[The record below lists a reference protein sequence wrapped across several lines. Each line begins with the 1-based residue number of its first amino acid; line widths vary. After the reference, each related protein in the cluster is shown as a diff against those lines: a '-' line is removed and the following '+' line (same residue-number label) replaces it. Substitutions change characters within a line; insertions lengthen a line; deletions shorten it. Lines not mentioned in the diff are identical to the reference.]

1 MTTASRT
8 LPIPADDAWDLL
20 TNARNHARW
29 VPLTR
34 VEVDGPVQ
42 VGTRIAATSGPGAR
56 RGWPGLVDRM
66 VVTRADPPGPSRV
79 AVFVKR
85 GPVLLGEARIEVAAA
100 GATASRVRW
109 SEDVYLAHL
118 PERLGRAIVRPFLSL
133 MVRRALTAAA
143 HEISAT
149 NHPR

>member
-8 LPIPADDAWDLL
+8 LPISPDEAWDLL
-20 TNARNHARW
+20 TDARNHARW

-34 VEVDGPVQ
+34 VETDGPVQ

-66 VVTRADPPGPSRV
+66 VVTRADPPGPTRV

-85 GPVLLGEARIEVAAA
+85 GPVLLGEARIEVRAVSPT
-100 GATASRVRW
+100 TARVRW

-118 PERLGRAIVRPFLSL
+118 PPAVGRALVRPFLAG
-133 MVRRALTAAA
+133 MVRHALTAAA
-143 HEISAT
+143 KEIGAT
-149 NHPR
+149 DHV

>member
-1 MTTASRT
+1 MTSSSRT
-8 LPIPADDAWDLL
+8 LPIPADAAWELL
-20 TNARNHARW
+20 TDARNHARW

-34 VEVDGPVQ
+34 VEVDGPVR

-66 VVTRADPPGPSRV
+66 VVTRADPPGPTRV

-85 GPVLLGEARIEVAAA
+85 GPVLLGEARIEVTAL
-100 GATASRVRW
+100 GATHSHVRW

-118 PERLGRAIVRPFLSL
+118 APGVGRAIVRPFLTT
-133 MVRRALTAAA
+133 MVRRALAAA
-143 HEISAT
+143 ADEIGAT
-149 NHPR
+149 DRM